1 MFGETHRHF
10 VLFKARSESGNFRY
24 KQIVVIEQE
33 QFEVRVFETDSID
46 LNPSFTDG
54 GLHHEAYSDLTSAVL
69 GAEKQYEMSVR
80 TGWRAVQA
88 SMQSFRMLAAQRTV
102 A

>member
-10 VLFKARSESGNFRY
+10 VLFKARSGSENFRY
-24 KQIVVIEQE
+24 KQIVVIERE
-33 QFEVRVFETDSID
+33 QFEVRVFETDRIE
-46 LNPSFTDG
+46 LNPSFADG
-54 GLHHEAYSDLTSAVL
+54 GLHHETYSDVASAVL
-69 GAEKQYEMSVR
+69 GAEKQYKMSVR

-88 SMQSFRMLAAQRTV
+88 NMQSFRMLAAQRTV

>member
-10 VLFKARSESGNFRY
+10 VLFKARSKSENFRY
-24 KQIVVIEQE
+24 KQIVVIERE

-46 LNPSFTDG
+46 LNPRFTDG
-54 GLHHEAYSDLTSAVL
+54 LQYDAYSDVTSAVL
-69 GAEKQYEMSVR
+69 GAEEQYKMSVR
-80 TGWRAVQA
+80 TGWRAVQS
-88 SMQSFRMLAAQRTV
+88 SMQSFNLLAAQRNI